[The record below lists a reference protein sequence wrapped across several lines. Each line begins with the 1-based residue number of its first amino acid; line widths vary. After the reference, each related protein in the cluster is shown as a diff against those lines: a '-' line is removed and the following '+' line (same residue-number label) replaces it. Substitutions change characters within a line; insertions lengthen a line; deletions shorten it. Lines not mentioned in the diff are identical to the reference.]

1 MKMRWKAAAIVLS
14 VVLALAAGAPA
25 TQRVL
30 AVSPA
35 SPSILLEG
43 TIVTM
48 NAAREVIQHGYVL
61 VRDGRIA
68 AVWKGA
74 HPPDSVD
81 LSGVVRVPLGPH
93 AYIYPGLINLH
104 DHPFY
109 GVLPLWQPPSSHRQ
123 PELGRPLGTSRTA
136 TGISGTLRG

>member
-1 MKMRWKAAAIVLS
+1 MRRKSAAIG
-14 VVLALAAGAPA
+14 LAIILTLTAATPGTSP
-25 TQRVL
+25 VL
-30 AVSPA
+30 AVSATAPA
-35 SPSILLEG
+35 ILLEG

-68 AVWKGA
+68 AVWTGA
-74 HPPDSVD
+74 HPPHSVD
-81 LSGVVRVPLGPH
+81 LSGAVHVPLGPR

-123 PELGRPLGTSRTA
+123 PGLGGRWVRNRMA
-136 TGISGTLRG
+136 IDISGMRRG